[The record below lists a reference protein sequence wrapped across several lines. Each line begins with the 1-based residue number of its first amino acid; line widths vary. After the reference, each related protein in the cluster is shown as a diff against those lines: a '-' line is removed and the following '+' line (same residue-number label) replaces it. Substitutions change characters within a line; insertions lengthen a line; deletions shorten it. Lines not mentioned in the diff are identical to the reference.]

1 MLKKMKKYKQEIEK
15 TLNNDLFISPTRKN
29 AILELA
35 LNSFFVSKHDYQMS
49 KS

>member
-1 MLKKMKKYKQEIEK
+1 MLEKMKKNEQKIEK
-15 TLNNDLFISPTRKN
+15 TLNNNLFISPTLKN

-35 LNSFFVSKHDYQMS
+35 LKSFFVSEFDYQMS